1 MKGGVLANRSQPSY
15 LKTWAFQT
23 AGFLAVNSPLNL
35 FSRFM
40 SPANFILFDLIAWP
54 GRTHDLI
61 RQGFIPKSV
70 IEAGLYM
77 SYSLNSI
84 GRIQGL
90 YRDYCRGF

>member
-1 MKGGVLANRSQPSY
+1 MRRAESSQIDLSPHISKD
-15 LKTWAFQT
+15 LAFQT

-35 FSRFM
+35 LSRFM
-40 SPANFILFDLIAWP
+40 SPANFILFDLLARP

-84 GRIQGL
+84 GYRGL
-90 YRDYCRGF
+90 SRDYCRGF